1 MKNNSARKKEGCSII
16 WKTLLKTQ
24 MLILLYGMAF
34 YTALAFDGF
43 WKWRTPIVI
52 LYSSMFPV
60 RSLKKHADIKMTI
73 NLICNYVLLYTMS
86 KTNKSFTRPN
96 VFYLNILHNF
106 KDSFSFMFTLIICL
120 LFTFINI
127 LNSQFKIYSRMG
139 GDIFWVGV
147 EWPSWHIL
155 QQFCSNIIPI
165 LYSSAWNLTSCPVS
179 LVFLVQWLKSI
190 LGCN

>member
-1 MKNNSARKKEGCSII
+1 MKNLAQNTDAHIALWNGFLYCISIWWILEMENTHCNSLFINVPSEK
-16 WKTLLKTQ
+16 
-24 MLILLYGMAF
+24 F
-34 YTALAFDGF
+34 
-43 WKWRTPIVI
+43 
-52 LYSSMFPV
+52 
-60 RSLKKHADIKMTI
+60 KKHADIKMTI

-106 KDSFSFMFTLIICL
+106 KDSFLFMFTLIICL

-155 QQFCSNIIPI
+155 QQFCSNFIPI
-165 LYSSAWNLTSCPVS
+165 LHPYAWNLTSCPVS
-179 LVFLVQWLKSI
+179 FVFLVQWLKSI